1 MRRAEPPPL
10 WDPKP
15 AHMCRYRYYSA
26 HKTPQ
31 FHLKVVSRWNTL
43 AASKLGSGLCR
54 QHRPGRPSAHHI
66 PLRWGMAANL
76 LLLHKPV
83 PVIKTLNGSPLKGSG
98 LFWSRVV
105 FFFFS
110 GGFNSGKKNDCGA
123 IRSMCAEEIRIQRFS
138 RSALVYLYTQTPFV
152 LFLYVTEREG
162 RGWNSAER
170 GHCSHFL
177 WRQPSFLPPPISFL
191 SPSTS
196 KADLALCAV

>member
-1 MRRAEPPPL
+1 MSKGEQTLHNIHLPVSQFHIQNAIAWDLSNTPKNPDPRGVRHLSMRRAEPPPL

-105 FFFFS
+105 FFFFQ
-110 GGFNSGKKNDCGA
+110 GDLIREKKK
-123 IRSMCAEEIRIQRFS
+123 IVERSEVCVQR
-138 RSALVYLYTQTPFV
+138 
-152 LFLYVTEREG
+152 
-162 RGWNSAER
+162 
-170 GHCSHFL
+170 
-177 WRQPSFLPPPISFL
+177 
-191 SPSTS
+191 
-196 KADLALCAV
+196 K